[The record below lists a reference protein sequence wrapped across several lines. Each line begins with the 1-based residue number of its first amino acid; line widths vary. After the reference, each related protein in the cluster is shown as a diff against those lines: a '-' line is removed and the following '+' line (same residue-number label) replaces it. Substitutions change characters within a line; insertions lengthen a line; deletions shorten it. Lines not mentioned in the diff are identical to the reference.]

1 MGTNAPL
8 RFGVLGCASI
18 ARRMMLPAMQATPEV
33 ELVAVAS
40 RDAAKARAFAD
51 EFGCAAEADYEALLA
66 RPDIE
71 AIYLP
76 LPPALHEPWAV
87 RALAAGKHVLCEK
100 PGATTPAG
108 AQCMAAAAQANGR
121 YLAENFM
128 FLYHPQLRAIDDLLT
143 QGELGELR
151 LLRAT
156 FGFPPLPEGD
166 MRYRPEL
173 GGGAL
178 LDAGCYTLRVARH
191 FLGDTL
197 HVVGATRTQREGA
210 VDTAGAALL
219 ANDSGVS
226 AQIAYGFDL
235 FYQCELQLL
244 LARGRITAPRIFT
257 APPTFS
263 PQIVVEKPLGRDS
276 LDIAPH
282 NHFAAA
288 LRHFARQVRAGAI
301 GAPGLVAQAELIER
315 LETACRP
322 ST

>member
-1 MGTNAPL
+1 MGTLAPL
-8 RFGVLGCASI
+8 RFGVLGCAAI
-18 ARRMMLPAMQATPEV
+18 ARRLMLPAMRATPAV
-33 ELVAVAS
+33 KLVAVAS
-40 RDAAKARAFAD
+40 RDAGKARAFAD
-51 EFGCAAEADYEALLA
+51 EFGCAAETDYETLLA
-66 RPDIE
+66 RPDID

-100 PGATTPAG
+100 PGATTLAG
-108 AQCMAAAAQANGR
+108 AQRMAAAAQANGR

-128 FLYHPQLRAIDDLLT
+128 FLHHPQLGAIDALLAP
-143 QGELGELR
+143 GELGELR

-178 LDAGCYTLRVARH
+178 LDAGCYTLRAARH
-191 FLGDTL
+191 FLGDAL
-197 HVVGATRTQREGA
+197 RVVGATRMQRGSE

-219 ANDSGVS
+219 ANADGIS
-226 AQIAYGFDL
+226 AQIAYSFDL
-235 FYQCELQLL
+235 FYQCELQLIL
-244 LARGRITAPRIFT
+244 TRGRITAPRIFT
-257 APPTFS
+257 APPTLA
-263 PQIVVEKPLGRDS
+263 PQIMVETPQGRNTI
-276 LDIAPH
+276 DIAPH
-282 NHFAAA
+282 DHFAAA
-288 LRHFARQVRAGAI
+288 LRHFAQQVGAGTT

-315 LETACRP
+315 LETACRH